1 MRIGAAIALTLLVAG
16 QALAAPP
23 VSEDT
28 GVEGV
33 AERLLEPDDIYPVTS
48 DQFRAILDHHRGKV
62 VMVNI
67 WATWCKPCLDELPSL
82 DGLQH
87 TFRDRLRVLA
97 VTADDPKGM
106 KKIRRYFREH
116 APGLTSYV
124 AVGPPSDRRRKGKKE
139 RLEESRQ
146 FIRAFYEDWPSRFPT
161 TLIYDAEGR
170 LRETVIGTRSY
181 LQFAKLFEGVLEDP

>member
-23 VSEDT
+23 VAEDT
-28 GVEGV
+28 DVEGV

-97 VTADDPKGM
+97 VSADDPKGM

-124 AVGPPSDRRRKGKKE
+124 AVGPPSDRGRKGKKE

-161 TLIYDAEGR
+161 TLIYDTEGR

>member
-1 MRIGAAIALTLLVAG
+1 MRIDAAVALTLLVAG
-16 QALAAPP
+16 QSAAAPP
-23 VSEDT
+23 ASEET
-28 GVEGV
+28 RIAGV
-33 AERLLEPDDIYPVTS
+33 AQHLLAPDDIYPVTS

-62 VMVNI
+62 VMVNV

-82 DGLQH
+82 DGLQR
-87 TFRDRLRVLA
+87 TFPDRLRVLA
-97 VTADDPKGM
+97 VSADDPKGM
-106 KKIRRYFREH
+106 KKIRRYFKEH

-124 AVGPPSDRRRKGKKE
+124 AVGPPSDRGRKGKKE
-139 RLEESRQ
+139 RLEESRR

-170 LRETVIGTRSY
+170 LREAVIGTRSY

>member
-1 MRIGAAIALTLLVAG
+1 MRIGESIALTLLVALP
-16 QALAAPP
+16 AVAAPP
-23 VSEDT
+23 VSEGTD
-28 GVEGV
+28 VEVV

-48 DQFRAILDHHRGKV
+48 DEFRAILDHHRGKV

-97 VTADDPKGM
+97 ISADDPKAM

-124 AVGPPSDRRRKGKKE
+124 AVGPPSDRGRKGKKE

-146 FIRAFYEDWPSRFPT
+146 FIRALYEDWPSRFPT

>member
-23 VSEDT
+23 VVEDT
-28 GVEGV
+28 DVEGV

-67 WATWCKPCLDELPSL
+67 WANWCKPCLDELPSL

-97 VTADDPKGM
+97 VSADDPKGM

-116 APGLTSYV
+116 AQGLTSYV
-124 AVGPPSDRRRKGKKE
+124 AVGPPSDRGRKGKKQ

>member
-97 VTADDPKGM
+97 VSADDPKGM

-161 TLIYDAEGR
+161 TLIYDADGR